1 MRTGLTSLI
10 VVVILGGVLS
20 ACYDADFAAN
30 PSAPSAFTN
39 FGNVTGPG
47 SLASPSLVVA
57 AGTFQGCSP
66 APLPNT
72 SFVPFSSLS
81 VPFTVS
87 VPTGAVPVTL
97 SEVRVHATGPAIVAS
112 APLVFD
118 TAFLT
123 REFGTVT
130 VSSFNVGSF
139 PLAFPFP
146 YGCGNANAVLHVN
159 TRTVDGNGLVRI
171 NDLEAPIR

>member
-10 VVVILGGVLS
+10 VVVTLGGVLS
-20 ACYDADFAAN
+20 ACYDADFSAI
-30 PSAPSAFTN
+30 PSAPSRFTN
-39 FGNVTGPG
+39 FGNAGGVAGF
-47 SLASPSLVVA
+47 ASPSLVVA

-81 VPFTVS
+81 VPFTVN

-97 SEVRVHATGPAIVAS
+97 SEVRVHATGSSIVPG

-118 TAFLT
+118 SAFLA
-123 REFGTVT
+123 REFGTAT
-130 VSSFNVGSF
+130 IASFAVGSF

-146 YGCGNANAVLHVN
+146 YGCGNANVMLHVS

-171 NDLEAPIR
+171 NDLEAPVR